1 MPRRSILVFAGAC
14 VAIAAALAVVTM
26 VVVGRQAPTPQ
37 SLEVG
42 STGQAQVGGPFQ
54 LVNQDGQPVD
64 QTILN
69 GKWTLVFFGFT
80 YCPDYCPTTLTM
92 LEATKARLGDK
103 AKNLQIV
110 FISVDPERDTPQAL
124 KDYLSAD
131 GFPEGVVGLT
141 GTPQQVRAAADAYRA
156 MYSKVGEGEGY
167 TMSHSLV
174 IYLMGPDGRF
184 RGSLAHDIGP
194 VRGAEIIERHM
205 ARG

>member
-1 MPRRSILVFAGAC
+1 MPRRSVLLFAAAC
-14 VAIAAALAVVTM
+14 VAMNLNATARLKRSDGSLPDGALTAAHL
-26 VVVGRQAPTPQ
+26 GFDI
-37 SLEVG
+37 
-42 STGQAQVGGPFQ
+42 FQ
-54 LVNQDGQPVD
+54 L
-64 QTILN
+64 
-69 GKWTLVFFGFT
+69 
-80 YCPDYCPTTLTM
+80 
-92 LEATKARLGDK
+92 
-103 AKNLQIV
+103 
-110 FISVDPERDTPQAL
+110 SAL
-124 KDYLSAD
+124 LA
-131 GFPEGVVGLT
+131 LT